1 MTDQVEPEGT
11 EGTEGI
17 KGKVVV
23 PKDYSK
29 QVAALKFYNDWKKT
43 QERGISKDLLH
54 EKWNAFKVENGMPI
68 TKARV
73 KKVKSDVVDAFN
85 SLSVSVSS

>member
-1 MTDQVEPEGT
+1 MTDQWEGEVDDQGEGT
-11 EGTEGI
+11 EG
-17 KGKVVV
+17 KVVL

-29 QVAALKFYNDWKKT
+29 QIAALKFYNDWKKT
-43 QERGISKDLLH
+43 QERGISKDLLR

-73 KKVKSDVVDAFN
+73 KKVKSDVVDDYN
-85 SLSVSVSS
+85 NLSASVSS

>member
-1 MTDQVEPEGT
+1 MTDQGETGERVEVDE
-11 EGTEGI
+11 
-17 KGKVVV
+17 GKVVL

-29 QVAALKFYNDWKKT
+29 QIAALKFYNDWKKT
-43 QERGISKDLLH
+43 QERGISKDLLR

-85 SLSVSVSS
+85 SLSVSS